1 MIVAQ
6 CQSVRRQLEARDQFY
21 SQVWTISPVNRV
33 VEGSK
38 KSRVNCEEG
47 GITLESSEVDS
58 FQEPLIRSFTQPL
71 RSNSTSQVLIYSS

>member
-1 MIVAQ
+1 
-6 CQSVRRQLEARDQFY
+6 VRRQLETRDQFY

-47 GITLESSEVDS
+47 ES
-58 FQEPLIRSFTQPL
+58 L
-71 RSNSTSQVLIYSS
+71 